1 MRTSHTL
8 IRGPRA
14 NRSGAAAVEFAIILP
29 LLVLLVFGCVDMGR
43 SIGAYI
49 IVSNAARV
57 GAEYG
62 ATHGYSAL
70 TYASWQNQVL
80 ANATQEMQG
89 TGSSFDPN
97 RLTVTV
103 TATPTTG
110 NLYRATVVASYSFD
124 MITSLPGLP
133 TQFAVT
139 HSVTMD
145 RFR

>member
-1 MRTSHTL
+1 MRTSRIF
-8 IRGPRA
+8 IRGPQSD
-14 NRSGAAAVEFAIILP
+14 RSGAAAVEFAIVLP

-49 IVSNAARV
+49 ISSNAARV

-62 ATHGYSAL
+62 ATHGYSAF
-70 TYASWQNQVL
+70 TYPSWQNQVI
-80 ANATQEMQG
+80 AAATQEMQG
-89 TGSSFDPN
+89 TGTSFNPN
-97 RLTVTV
+97 QLTVTV

-110 NLYRATVVASYSFD
+110 NLYQTTVVATYSFN
-124 MITSLPGLP
+124 MLTSVPGLP
-133 TQFAVT
+133 SQFAVT

>member
-1 MRTSHTL
+1 MRTSRVL
-8 IRGPRA
+8 SRAPRA
-14 NRSGAAAVEFAIILP
+14 NRAGAAAVEFAIVLP

-70 TYASWQNQVL
+70 TYAAWQNQVI
-80 ANATQEMQG
+80 AKATQEMQG
-89 TGSSFDPN
+89 TGGSFDPN

-110 NLYRATVVASYSFD
+110 NLYRTTVVASYRFD
-124 MITSLPGLP
+124 MLTNVPGLP
-133 TQFAVT
+133 AQFAVT

>member
-1 MRTSHTL
+1 MRTSRSLT
-8 IRGPRA
+8 RGPHA
-14 NRSGAAAVEFAIILP
+14 HRSGAAAVEFAVVLP

-70 TYASWQNQVL
+70 TYASWQNQVI

-89 TGSSFDPN
+89 TGGSFDPN
-97 RLTVTV
+97 RLTITV

-110 NLYRATVVASYSFD
+110 NLYRTKVVASYRFD
-124 MITSLPGLP
+124 MLTSVPGLP
-133 TQFAVT
+133 SQFAVT